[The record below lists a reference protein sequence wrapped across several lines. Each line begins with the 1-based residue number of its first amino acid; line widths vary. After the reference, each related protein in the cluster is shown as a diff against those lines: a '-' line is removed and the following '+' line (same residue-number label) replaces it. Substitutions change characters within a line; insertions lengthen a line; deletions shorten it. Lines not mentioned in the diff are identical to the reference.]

1 MLNSYCFLSSIIKEY
16 SESKL
21 KKMKVPHKD
30 ISLSQKN
37 FIWWLW
43 WIIAGLVVIHLTLQ
57 AVHYY
62 VQELPWLL
70 REIFDVDEE
79 ESFSTWF
86 SAVLLLICS
95 ALLFLIAWYK
105 ESYTR
110 HWYGLAIGFCILSLD
125 EVVGMHET
133 FNTITE
139 IAWTVP
145 ATWITLL
152 LLLLYLKFLI
162 YLPRPAMK
170 LFLIAGTVFL
180 SGGLLVEHLADYYV
194 EVFGMDNFGYQLLTA
209 LEESLEMVGVVLFI
223 RALLKFLAADNT
235 DTVTIKINI

>member
-1 MLNSYCFLSSIIKEY
+1 
-16 SESKL
+16 
-21 KKMKVPHKD
+21 MKVPCKD

-37 FIWWLW
+37 FIWWFW
-43 WIIAGLVVIHLTLQ
+43 WIIAGLIVMHLTLQ

-95 ALLFLIAWYK
+95 ALLFLIARSKVK
-105 ESYTR
+105 ETYVR
-110 HWYGLAIGFCILSLD
+110 HWYGLAMGFGILSLD